1 MLKTEN
7 KMSIAPENQ
16 YLTESFFLSEKE
28 RKVLRKNLT
37 TNTIQDQKITKVRVD
52 KIFF

>member
-28 RKVLRKNLT
+28 RKIYWLLKNNDT
-37 TNTIQDQKITKVRVD
+37 SHTN
-52 KIFF
+52 FEGEHN